1 MFGFIGI
8 SASVVFSICLFLSFN
23 VYAANPYQL
32 GQVNYFHEKVQA
44 ESLQEDNESID
55 WNERGAL
62 PPAPVLALLENPTPQ
77 NARAYL
83 AWQKLKI
90 NRIIK
95 AQQVIDQAL
104 QEEEG
109 L

>member
-8 SASVVFSICLFLSFN
+8 CVSAVFSLFFLDSHL
-23 VYAANPYQL
+23 YAANPYQL
-32 GQVNYFHEKVQA
+32 GQVDYFHQKIQT
-44 ESLQEDNESID
+44 ESLQEDDEAMD
-55 WNERGAL
+55 WSEHDYL

-83 AWQKLKI
+83 AWQKVKV

-95 AQQVIDQAL
+95 AQQAIDQAL
-104 QEEEG
+104 KEEKN